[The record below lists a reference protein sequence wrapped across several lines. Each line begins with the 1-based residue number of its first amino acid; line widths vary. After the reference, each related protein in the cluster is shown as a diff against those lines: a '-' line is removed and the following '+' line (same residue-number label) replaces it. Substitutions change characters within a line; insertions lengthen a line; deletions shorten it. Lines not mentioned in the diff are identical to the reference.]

1 MLTYKELLEDL
12 KTLSEEELQKP
23 AQVFKLDKGYT
34 YDATCLVK
42 RNFTHGRE
50 IYILLD
56 QAQV

>member
-50 IYILLD
+50 IYIL
-56 QAQV
+56 